1 MDTVA
6 PAPPSVPN
14 LLTTSDTGI
23 SNSDN
28 VTGVTTPTFV
38 GKAEANATVT
48 LFDGANATVIGQ
60 AKANSAGAWSITTV
74 ALAAG
79 VHAISARATDQ
90 AGNASSASGVL
101 SVTID
106 TTSPTAPTT
115 PNLTPLSDSGTFPSE
130 SMAST
135 DNITNRS
142 KASFSGKTEAGAH
155 LTFYDGAVIVGT
167 GRASTSG
174 AWSVTTTALSDG
186 VHAISA
192 QVADRAG
199 NVSAL
204 SGSLS
209 VTIDT
214 KAPLAP
220 GKPDLTAA
228 SDNGISSTDNITSVT
243 TTTFVGTATG
253 HATITLLDGTIVVG
267 STVADAAGAWS
278 ITTSPLAVR
287 QHIIKATATDLAGN
301 VSAASSGLVV
311 TIDAEDTTAP
321 DAPTT
326 PNLSS
331 GSDKGRLSTDNIT
344 NTAVSRFIGSAEPAS
359 TVTLYDGVTVVGTGQ
374 VGASGTWIVDTSVL
388 SDGVHAISAT
398 ATDRKANVSVRSAA
412 LNVTIDTVTPTA
424 PTRPDLTATS
434 DDGVSST
441 DNITTVTTPTFT
453 GKAEAL
459 ALITLLDG
467 ATVVGTSVADA
478 AGIWSVTTTPLAFRA
493 HSIRA
498 TATDVAGNV
507 SVASSSL
514 SVTIDVED
522 TTAPDAP
529 TTPYLSSSSDHGRS
543 NTDDITNAAVARF
556 HGKAEPGA
564 TVTLYDGV
572 TIVGTGRVGAS
583 GSWIVDSRVLSDG
596 NHAISA
602 TATDRKGNVS
612 VRSAALTVTIDT
624 MAPLTPGVPD
634 MIAASDT
641 GVSDTDN
648 ITGDTTPTFSG
659 MSEGNALIT
668 LFDGATALQST
679 IANGSG
685 AWSVTS
691 GAMAAGSHALTAK
704 ATDMAGNVSAGS
716 GVLVVNIDLTARA
729 GATVQASA
737 SRTAA
742 AAPRL
747 AFLAAPVGGSTPEFP
762 SGDIPSVPDL
772 AGALSLD
779 IGIEGF
785 ALASVAPVEPVQM
798 GFRDFG
804 QNGVS
809 IDISPWGTETR

>member
-115 PNLTPLSDSGTFPSE
+115 PNLTPLSDSGTS
-130 SMAST
+130 ST

-155 LTFYDGAVIVGT
+155 LTLYDGAVIVGT